1 SASRAIRVA
10 SPGPSVRWSVYG
22 RFLAWSVRSSSGISW
37 ATWLRPARGFTITVS
52 GPNELAISRV
62 ASHAG
67 VRDHAAVDRVPGSPH
82 GLARRLRRDV
92 PDLPQEIDQL
102 LAVADE
108 VPGRHRRLARGQTLE
123 QLLRQRLGHE
133 DVRLP
138 VDPRE
143 HRALR
148 PDREAV
154 DVLQLVQ
161 NLEDPIELDRN
172 RLRPRAD
179 VPLRPLD
186 PLPQLGR
193 PER

>member
-108 VPGRHRRLARGQTLE
+108 VPGRHLRLVEDVLERLAFRPVEHRRREPDVELAGKLHVVR
-123 QLLRQRLGHE
+123 LLRPADAPPGRGE
-133 DVRLP
+133 LP
-138 VDPRE
+138 HARG
-143 HRALR
+143 ALAR
-148 PDREAV
+148 RH
-154 DVLQLVQ
+154 L
-161 NLEDPIELDRN
+161 
-172 RLRPRAD
+172 
-179 VPLRPLD
+179 
-186 PLPQLGR
+186 
-193 PER
+193 